1 MNHNILPK
9 DKQDFKSVEALA
21 RLERSMIIPL
31 LPELLEWLQD
41 MNWPI
46 AAEIV
51 DLLSKYTSETIPH
64 IKTIFSQSDTGW
76 IYNILAYL
84 INKWDTDLVSRLSSS
99 LGELAHTIDIY
110 EDTDLLSIEILWKHQ
125 LIALNEATAL
135 LARKRS
141 HIENSLL
148 TFTAEQKVMFSE
160 LENEQQHILNTDV
173 GQIVNYCERNNKSL
187 MQKDQYDNSLRRY
200 EEIEATIRRISA
212 FT

>member
-9 DKQDFKSVEALA
+9 DKHDFKSVEGLA

-64 IKTIFSQSDTGW
+64 VKAVFSQSDTGW
-76 IYNILAYL
+76 IYNILLYL
-84 INKWDTDLVSRLSSS
+84 INEWDTDLVSRLSSS
-99 LGELAHTIDIY
+99 LRELAHTVDIY

-141 HIENSLL
+141 HIENSLH
-148 TFTAEQKVMFSE
+148 TFTAEQKAMFLE
-160 LENEQQHILNTDV
+160 LENERQHILNTDV
-173 GQIVNYCERNNKSL
+173 GQIVNYSKRNNKSL
-187 MQKDQYDNSLRRY
+187 MQKYQYQNSFRRY